1 VWKKTEKWKPGRLG
15 TASAGCGVQNSDTGA
30 VGFAKKQLAH
40 REKLASDLAALVGV
54 AVPVVTLDHVDGI
67 DGLHAISVA
76 FGKESIDLSLLRDRL
91 ASRFSSPEVT
101 DALKRASGMLPFHA
115 WLATQDLKD
124 EHLVVAAN
132 EAHAYDIAAIDFAY
146 SLDLPLPDGGIVQPP
161 AGPPSLIANV
171 DKSIVAATLERI
183 ETVADEQIRAVAQA
197 LPNELAGDDE
207 KERLAKGLIGRR
219 GKIREVMV
227 GQGWMP

>member
-1 VWKKTEKWKPGRLG
+1 
-15 TASAGCGVQNSDTGA
+15 
-30 VGFAKKQLAH
+30 
-40 REKLASDLAALVGV
+40 
-54 AVPVVTLDHVDGI
+54 
-67 DGLHAISVA
+67 VA

-227 GQGWMP
+227 GQGRMP